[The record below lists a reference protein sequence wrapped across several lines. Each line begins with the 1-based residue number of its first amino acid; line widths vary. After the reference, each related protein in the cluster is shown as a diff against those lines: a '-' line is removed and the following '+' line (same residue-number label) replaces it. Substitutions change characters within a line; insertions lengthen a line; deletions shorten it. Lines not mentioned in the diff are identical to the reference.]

1 MTQSRRGPRINW
13 NTGFVVGLVIVS
25 AMFIVALLA
34 DSISPGNPLFAR
46 ATPMQPPGG
55 AYLMG
60 TDNTGRDVL
69 AIMVWGTRVSLLFA
83 FGAALLSM
91 VIGVLLGAIS
101 GYFGGWVDD
110 VLSRFFEVFYVIPR
124 LFLIILVVAVFGSK
138 LWLVVAVVGATI
150 WPANARIMRAQVLTL
165 KSRSY
170 VQAAVVSGGSS
181 LQVLF
186 GQIVP
191 NGFGPVLANSTL
203 QMAYAVLTEAG
214 LAFLGL
220 SDPNVASWGQL
231 IYWGQSYISSA
242 PWMLIFPG
250 IAISLLMLAF
260 HLIGGTLQE
269 AVNPRMLQR

>member
-1 MTQSRRGPRINW
+1 MSQSARGPRISW
-13 NTGFVVGLVIVS
+13 NAGFMVGLSIVV
-25 AMFIVALLA
+25 AMFLVALLA
-34 DSISPGNPLFAR
+34 GSIAPGNPLFAR

-55 AYLMG
+55 EYWMG

-170 VQAAVVSGGSS
+170 VQAAVVSGGSP
-181 LQVLF
+181 LQILF

-231 IYWGQSYISSA
+231 LYWGQSYISSA

-269 AVNPRMLQR
+269 AVNPRMQQR